1 MKGEGVAFIA
11 IFPRRKT
18 KIDKISTHSTHR
30 GTQMDTTMF
39 STYPSQVSDLLLRI
53 ETGEIALP
61 DLQRPF
67 VWKDVKVRN
76 LLDSMNK
83 GFPVGFVMLWHFPDN
98 YSPVSRSSAIGTKG
112 PQPIRSLL
120 IDGQQ
125 RLTALLSALDGVT
138 VKDKEYRDRRI
149 RISFS
154 PLAKADDGR
163 PIGRFEV
170 WSNATEKDPE
180 WISDISVLYR
190 APENVFS
197 FCRNYISDINASR
210 EKKNLQPL
218 TEAEQDLVF
227 SNINNLLGLR
237 NYNLPTVAINSS
249 ASEEDVAEI
258 FVRVNSGGQQLMEK
272 NFIETLLA
280 VYDNDILRKITQFC
294 ESARIPQD
302 KSAYNPIIKPEPA
315 HLIRAAVAVGFDRA
329 RLKYA
334 YMLMRGRDLTTGV
347 TSQET
352 QAENLEKF
360 RNAMEQVTNLNNWHD
375 FLNLFPAAG
384 YLNDSL
390 VTSANAVVYSYA
402 LYLIGKY
409 KFKVPALKLRRA
421 MTRYIFTVTVN
432 ATYSG
437 SSETYFEGQLNDIKG
452 RTTADDFLS
461 YIDEFVATIFTES
474 YFTVTLPAELKT
486 SSTKAPT
493 WCAFVAAQ
501 NVLGSQVWLGTTAIS
516 SLLSVGSSGT
526 KRAYDKHHIFPKNY
540 LKANGINKDVECNQV
555 ANFVFLDY
563 PTNIEISDQAP
574 GEYAPHFRKKLGE
587 DAFRRS
593 CEANAIPDDFWMLP
607 YPEFLKARRMLMAQ
621 TIHSAYDKL
630 SKNVA

>member
-1 MKGEGVAFIA
+1 MQNSG
-11 IFPRRKT
+11 
-18 KIDKISTHSTHR
+18 
-30 GTQMDTTMF
+30 
-39 STYPSQVSDLLLRI
+39 YPSKVSELLLRI

-67 VWKDVKVRN
+67 VWKDAKVRN

-98 YSPVSRSSAIGTKG
+98 YSPVSRSTAIGQKG
-112 PQPIRSLL
+112 PQPVRSLF

-138 VKDKEYRDRRI
+138 VKDKDYRDRRI
-149 RISFS
+149 RISYS
-154 PLAKADDGR
+154 PLANADDGR

-170 WSNATEKDPE
+170 WTNATEKDPE
-180 WISDISVLYR
+180 WISDISEIFR
-190 APENVFS
+190 NPPNVFS
-197 FCRNYISDINASR
+197 FGRNYIATVNASR
-210 EKKNLQPL
+210 AKKNLPLL
-218 TEAEQDLVF
+218 TEIEEDRVLT
-227 SNINNLLGLR
+227 NITNLLGLR
-237 NYNLPTVAINSS
+237 NFDLPTVAINSN

-258 FVRVNSGGQQLMEK
+258 FVRVNSGGQKLMEK

-280 VYDNDILRKITQFC
+280 VYDNDVLSKISDFC
-294 ESARIPQD
+294 EAARLPRD
-302 KSAYNPIIKPEPA
+302 KSAYNTIIKPEPA

-334 YMLMRGRDLTTGV
+334 YMLMRGRDLKTGV
-347 TSQET
+347 TSQKT
-352 QAENLEKF
+352 QIENLAKF
-360 RNAMEQVTNLNNWHD
+360 RDAMEQVTNLNNWHD

-384 YLNDSL
+384 YLNDTL

-409 KFKVPALKLRRA
+409 KFNVPALQLRRA

-437 SSETYFEGQLNDIKG
+437 SSETYFEGQLNDLKG
-452 RTTADDFLS
+452 RKTADDFLA
-461 YIDEFVATIFTES
+461 YIDEFISTLFTES

-486 SSTKAPT
+486 SSTQAPT

-501 NVLGSQVWLGTTAIS
+501 NVLGAQVWLGTTAVS
-516 SLLSVGSSGT
+516 SLLAVGSSGT
-526 KRAYDKHHIFPKNY
+526 KRAYDKHHIFPKNH
-540 LKANGINKDVECNQV
+540 LKSIGIEKDVDCNQI

-563 PTNIEISDQAP
+563 PTNIEISDKAP
-574 GEYAPHFRKKLGE
+574 AEYAPLFRRKLGE
-587 DAFRRS
+587 DAYRRS
-593 CEANAIPDDFWMLP
+593 CEINAIPPDFETLS
-607 YPEFLKARRMLMAQ
+607 YEDFLKARRELMAR
-621 TIHSAYDKL
+621 IIKVAFDKL
-630 SKNVA
+630 SNNKTRNL

>member
-1 MKGEGVAFIA
+1 MEN
-11 IFPRRKT
+11 P
-18 KIDKISTHSTHR
+18 
-30 GTQMDTTMF
+30 MF
-39 STYPSQVSDLLLRI
+39 TTYPSKVSELLLRI

-67 VWKDVKVRN
+67 VWKDAKVRN

-98 YSPVSRSSAIGTKG
+98 YSPVSRSTAIGEKG
-112 PQPIRSLL
+112 PQPVRSLL

-138 VKDKEYRDRRI
+138 VKDKDYRDRRI
-149 RISFS
+149 RISYS

-170 WSNATEKDPE
+170 WTNATEKDPE
-180 WISDISVLYR
+180 WISDISVLFR
-190 APENVFS
+190 NPPNVFS
-197 FCRNYISDINASR
+197 FGRSYIATVNASR
-210 EKKNLQPL
+210 GKKNLPPL
-218 TEAEQDLVF
+218 TEAEEDRVF
-227 SNINNLLGLR
+227 TNINNLLGLR
-237 NYNLPTVAINSS
+237 NYDLPTVAINSN

-258 FVRVNSGGQQLMEK
+258 FVRVNSGGQKLMEK

-280 VYDNDILRKITQFC
+280 VYDNDVLRKISEFC
-294 ESARIPQD
+294 EAARLPQD
-302 KSAYNPIIKPEPA
+302 KSAYNTIIKPEPA

-334 YMLMRGRDLTTGV
+334 YMLMRGRNLQTGV

-352 QAENLEKF
+352 QIENLAKF
-360 RNAMEQVTNLNNWHD
+360 RDAMERVTNLNNWHD

-384 YLNDSL
+384 YLNDTL

-409 KFKVPALKLRRA
+409 KFNVPALQLRRA

-437 SSETYFEGQLNDIKG
+437 SSETYFEGQLNDLKG
-452 RTTADDFLS
+452 RQTAEDFLAYIDDF
-461 YIDEFVATIFTES
+461 IDTLFTES

-486 SSTKAPT
+486 SSTQAPT
-493 WCAFVAAQ
+493 WCAFVASQ
-501 NVLGSQVWLGTTAIS
+501 NVLGAQVWLGTTAVS

-526 KRAYDKHHIFPKNY
+526 KRAYDKHHIFPKNH
-540 LKANGINKDVECNQV
+540 LKSLGIEKDVDCNQI
-555 ANFVFLDY
+555 ANYVFLDY
-563 PTNIEISDQAP
+563 PTNIEISDKAP
-574 GEYAPHFRKKLGE
+574 AEYAPHFRRKLGD
-587 DAFRRS
+587 DAYRRS
-593 CEANAIPDDFWMLP
+593 CEINAIPPDFETLSYDD
-607 YPEFLKARRMLMAQ
+607 FLKARRELMAK
-621 TIHSAYDKL
+621 TIRAAFEKL
-630 SKNVA
+630 SSDGVIRS